1 MQAYTSILE
10 CVPKM
15 WFTLFLPFFSFTTG
29 KHSRI
34 PVTNALSTP
43 IFMDNIGCQGTEN
56 KLIEC
61 GYHTDTSEDSHSGD
75 IWIDCSDSSTA
86 TNDESK
92 SSSSEVAALKAR
104 TNAALTLA
112 VVIPICFILL
122 AIVLIICIKKGLIRQ
137 KMKWVGSY
145 QLKLLFI

>member
-1 MQAYTSILE
+1 MFS
-10 CVPKM
+10 KRG
-15 WFTLFLPFFSFTTG
+15 LFLYHSFFTTG
-29 KHSRI
+29 KRSRI
-34 PVTNALSTP
+34 PGTNALSTP

-75 IWIDCSDSSTA
+75 IWIDCSDSSSIT

-92 SSSSEVAALKAR
+92 SSSNDVAALEAR
-104 TNAALTLA
+104 TNAALTLT

-122 AIVLIICIKKGLIRQ
+122 GIVFIICIKKSLIRQ
-137 KMKWVGSY
+137 KMK
-145 QLKLLFI
+145 